1 MVNRDGSR
9 PLIGHSDVSRKAL
22 KPKGDEC
29 VSDIVGFSGEENKSN
44 IVFCRITFS
53 SVGSFSPEVGTRTFF
68 HAFALIS
75 ISQNRG
81 AKLERIRTIRSKA
94 AGGQRQ
100 VAELP
105 IHGLTSR

>member
-1 MVNRDGSR
+1 MFPEK
-9 PLIGHSDVSRKAL
+9 PLNQREMSVSVISLDSQERKINQIY
-22 KPKGDEC
+22 
-29 VSDIVGFSGEENKSN
+29 V
-44 IVFCRITFS
+44 VFCRITFS
-53 SVGSFSPEVGTRTFF
+53 SVESFSPEVGTRTFF

-75 ISQNRG
+75 NSQNRG
-81 AKLERIRTIRSKA
+81 AKLERICTIRSKA